1 MRRKIIQLFG
11 GFLCVMLVFTFLS
24 RAADGTSV
32 ARVTTR
38 RTMSGFVNH
47 TISGSGRVEALRERA
62 VSTEDGQ
69 IVKTIYVEEGQT
81 VEKGDLLF
89 DLDLD
94 ELQEQLLNARQ
105 ELKKLKLQNQDT
117 GEPKGCPR
125 AAGCLCLSP
134 SRPGLPGDCLRQC
147 RCSGRCLGSL

>member
-62 VSTEDGQ
+62 VSHRGRSNRKDDLCGRGTDRR
-69 IVKTIYVEEGQT
+69 
-81 VEKGDLLF
+81 KG
-89 DLDLD
+89 
-94 ELQEQLLNARQ
+94 R
-105 ELKKLKLQNQDT
+105 
-117 GEPKGCPR
+117 
-125 AAGCLCLSP
+125 P
-134 SRPGLPGDCLRQC
+134 SV
-147 RCSGRCLGSL
+147 